1 MCPFIHMTD
10 LALECVREN
19 HELGLEDDGHRM
31 RRLESNESE
40 KESTIPMPHTMR
52 LAPCSGS
59 ANIIE
64 TLAASEVAPWP

>member
-40 KESTIPMPHTMR
+40 KESTVPMPHTMR

-64 TLAASEVAPWP
+64 TLAAAEVAPWP